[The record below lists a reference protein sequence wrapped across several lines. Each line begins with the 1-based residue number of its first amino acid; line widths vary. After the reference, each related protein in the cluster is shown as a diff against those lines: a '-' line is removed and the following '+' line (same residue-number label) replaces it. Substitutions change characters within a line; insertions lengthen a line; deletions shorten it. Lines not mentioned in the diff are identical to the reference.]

1 MGYTEKNYVC
11 ACTAGFKGE
20 NCEQGTLIPLLSPLL
35 SGHQA
40 LDRLFFVSLA
50 LFQEYDKGKQSEIV
64 DGRLLTSN
72 AGPVACFFLFFFF
85 NKVIFLLKIMLI
97 YDEVI

>member
-20 NCEQGTLIPLLSPLL
+20 NCEIKGTLILLLSPLL
-35 SGHQA
+35 SSHQA

-50 LFQEYDKGKQSEIV
+50 LFQEYDKGKQSKIEV
-64 DGRLLTSN
+64 DDLLWTSN
-72 AGPVACFFLFFFF
+72 AGPVACFFFFFF
-85 NKVIFLLKIMLI
+85 FLIR
-97 YDEVI
+97 

>member
-20 NCEQGTLIPLLSPLL
+20 NCEIKGTLIPLLSP
-35 SGHQA
+35 HQE

-50 LFQEYDKGKQSEIV
+50 LFQEYDKGKQSKIEV
-64 DGRLLTSN
+64 DDRLWTSN
-72 AGPVACFFLFFFF
+72 AGAVAYFFSFFFF
-85 NKVIFLLKIMLI
+85 
-97 YDEVI
+97 

>member
-20 NCEQGTLIPLLSPLL
+20 NCEIKGTLIPQLSPLL
-35 SGHQA
+35 SSHQA

-50 LFQEYDKGKQSEIV
+50 LFQEYDDGKQSEIEV
-64 DGRLLTSN
+64 DDRLLTSS
-72 AGPVACFFLFFFF
+72 AGAVEFFFLFF
-85 NKVIFLLKIMLI
+85 NKVTVSAKDYANF
-97 YDEVI
+97 

>member
-40 LDRLFFVSLA
+40 LDRLFFPSLA
-50 LFQEYDKGKQSEIV
+50 LFQEYDKGKQSEIEV
-64 DGRLLTSN
+64 DDQLWTSN
-72 AGPVACFFLFFFF
+72 AGPVVCFFFF
-85 NKVIFLLKIMLI
+85 LNKVIFLLKIMLI

>member
-20 NCEQGTLIPLLSPLL
+20 NCEIKGTLIPLLSPLL

-50 LFQEYDKGKQSEIV
+50 LFQEYDEGKQSEIEV
-64 DGRLLTSN
+64 DDRLLTSN
-72 AGPVACFFLFFFF
+72 CWPAPSSFFFF
-85 NKVIFLLKIMLI
+85 FFDKVTVSAKDYANF
-97 YDEVI
+97 

>member
-20 NCEQGTLIPLLSPLL
+20 NCEIKGTLIPLILLSPLL

-50 LFQEYDKGKQSEIV
+50 LFQEYDEGKQSEIEV
-64 DGRLLTSN
+64 DDRLLTSN
-72 AGPVACFFLFFFF
+72 AGRPQRVFFFF
-85 NKVIFLLKIMLI
+85 L
-97 YDEVI
+97 

>member
-20 NCEQGTLIPLLSPLL
+20 NCEIKGTLIPLLSPLL

-50 LFQEYDKGKQSEIV
+50 LIQEYDKGKQSKIEV
-64 DGRLLTSN
+64 DNRLWTSN
-72 AGPVACFFLFFFF
+72 AGPVACFFFFFF
-85 NKVIFLLKIMLI
+85 FSNKVIFLLKIMLI
-97 YDEVI
+97 I